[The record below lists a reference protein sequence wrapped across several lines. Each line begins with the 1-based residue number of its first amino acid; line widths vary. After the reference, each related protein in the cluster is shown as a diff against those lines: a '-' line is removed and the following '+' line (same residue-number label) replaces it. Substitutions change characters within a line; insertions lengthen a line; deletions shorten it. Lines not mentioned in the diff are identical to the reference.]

1 MLILPD
7 VREVSGGM
15 VWNLGR
21 PAVLPA
27 QREESVQKRLTR
39 KGAWAGGAR
48 DAVPVI
54 CWVYMQS
61 SAESSRCSFLCVIL
75 GGGTAGQWARGT
87 ASVERN

>member
-7 VREVSGGM
+7 VCEVSGGM
-15 VWNLGR
+15 VWDLGR

-54 CWVYMQS
+54 VGFICRVLLKAV
-61 SAESSRCSFLCVIL
+61 SARFS
-75 GGGTAGQWARGT
+75 A
-87 ASVERN
+87 